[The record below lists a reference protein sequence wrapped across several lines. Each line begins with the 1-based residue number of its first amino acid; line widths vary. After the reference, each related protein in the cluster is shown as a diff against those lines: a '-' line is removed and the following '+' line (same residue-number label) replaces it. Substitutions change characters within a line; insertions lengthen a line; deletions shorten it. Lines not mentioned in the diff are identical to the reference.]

1 MGIDFKNSLN
11 EKQYEA
17 VRMYSGPVLI
27 LAGAGSGKTRVI
39 IYRIAYILK
48 QGIPQKSIL
57 AVTFTNKAAR
67 EMSTRV
73 RELSGRHL
81 RNLTISTFH
90 AFGSKILKDS
100 IHILGYRPNFSIYDR
115 QDKLTLLKDLSREAG
130 YKGESIDL
138 YAVSHIFSGIK
149 TGRLS
154 WTSFTD
160 QYKDLYEEYNNHL
173 KLYNAVDFDDLITLP
188 ILILKSYPDILK
200 KYQNR
205 YRYFMV
211 DEFQDTSLIQ
221 YEFIRLLAFHTK
233 NLCVVGDDDQSIYSW
248 RGANYGNILKF
259 EQDFPGYK
267 EIKLEQNYRS
277 TGKILLAANHLIAHN
292 KNRKDKKLWTGIGE
306 GEYIQFSIHDNEKY
320 EGEFIAGQIKSLRI
334 TNQFAFNQFGVL
346 VRTNSLTRPI
356 EEAFVYANIPYKVSG
371 GMSFFQRREVKDII
385 SYLRII
391 ANPDDDM
398 NLLRII
404 NVPRRGIGKKSIQ
417 YITHIATKKSCSLY
431 SAISAI
437 RNTSDAEINKKAN
450 TELSEFTGMIEY
462 YRQKFF
468 SRNRMAETLKSLV
481 EHIDYWGH
489 LVQEYKKGNTARWK
503 YMNVEGLIN
512 SLADYENDPD
522 ISDPDLYS
530 YLNRITILSRDDNQN
545 LSDDEKVNLMTI
557 HSAKGLEFDVVFTAG
572 VEETIIPHTRS
583 IEEDELNIEEERR
596 LFYVAITRAKRYLF
610 ITACRERR
618 KKGKVT
624 EARISP
630 FIDEI
635 PDNLIEVC
643 AEEDPLTPED
653 ADNYFQK
660 MRRGF
665 GSE

>member
-1 MGIDFKNSLN
+1 MDIDFKNSLN
-11 EKQYEA
+11 DRQYEA
-17 VRMYSGPVLI
+17 VRMYNGPVLI

-39 IYRIAYILK
+39 IYRIAYLLQ

-73 RELSGRHL
+73 RDLVGRNL

-90 AFGSKILKDS
+90 AFGSKILREC
-100 IHILGYRPNFSIYDR
+100 IHILGYRLNFSIYDQ
-115 QDKLTLLKDLSREAG
+115 QDKVTLLKDLAREAG
-130 YKGESIDL
+130 FKNDSLDL
-138 YAVSHIFSGIK
+138 YAVSNIFSGIK
-149 TGRLS
+149 MGRLR

-160 QYKDLYEEYNNHL
+160 QYKDLYSEYNSHL

-188 ILILKSYPDILK
+188 IELLKGYPDILK
-200 KYQNR
+200 KYRDR
-205 YRYFMV
+205 YSYFMV

-221 YEFIRLLAFHTK
+221 YEFIKLIAYHTK

-248 RGANYGNILKF
+248 RGANYGNILTF

-292 KNRKDKKLWTGIGE
+292 KNRKEKKLWTGTEDGE
-306 GEYIQFSIHDNEKY
+306 FLQFSIHDNEKC
-320 EGEFIAGQIKSLRI
+320 EGEFIAEQIKSLKMKNRYSYS
-334 TNQFAFNQFGVL
+334 QFGVL
-346 VRTNSLTRPI
+346 VRTNSLTRSI

-371 GMSFFQRREVKDII
+371 GMSFFQRKEVKDII

-417 YITHIATKKSCSLY
+417 YITQVAINKSCSLY
-431 SAISAI
+431 SAIMAI
-437 RNTSDAEINKKAN
+437 CHASDADINKKAN
-450 TELSEFTGMIEY
+450 TELSDFAGMIEY

-468 SRNRMAETLKSLV
+468 SRNKMADTLKSLV

-489 LVQEYKKGNTARWK
+489 LVQEHKKGNTARWK

-522 ISDPDLYS
+522 NPEPGLYS
-530 YLNRITILSRDDNQN
+530 YLNRITILTNDDNQN
-545 LSDDEKVNLMTI
+545 TQDEDKVNLMTI
-557 HSAKGLEFDVVFTAG
+557 HSAKGLEFDAVFTAG

-583 IEEDELNIEEERR
+583 IEEDASNIEEERR
-596 LFYVAITRAKRYLF
+596 LFYVAITRAKKYLF
-610 ITACRERR
+610 LTACRQRR
-618 KKGKVT
+618 KKGKVIDVQ
-624 EARISP
+624 ISP

-635 PDNLIEVC
+635 PDDLIEVYE
-643 AEEDPLTPED
+643 EEDTFTQED
-653 ADNYFQK
+653 AENYFQK

-665 GSE
+665 ERE